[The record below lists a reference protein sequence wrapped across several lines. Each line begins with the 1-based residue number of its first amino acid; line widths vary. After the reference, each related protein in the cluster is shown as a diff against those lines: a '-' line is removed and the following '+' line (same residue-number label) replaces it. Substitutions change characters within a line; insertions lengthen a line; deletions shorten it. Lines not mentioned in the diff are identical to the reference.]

1 MFNLVEGLI
10 DHQILG
16 IDHVRDMP
24 VHVPLYDWLFPG
36 LGGSGPDSAWLA
48 PLARRAWRR
57 GIGGGI
63 RSPGATRLKHV
74 GPIRFEESVRPR
86 ADWFLLGLGSAHA
99 AAPSAAAT
107 SWTVARAVRPTPMS
121 VADA

>member
-48 PLARRAWRR
+48 PLARRAEPFRE
-57 GIGGGI
+57 
-63 RSPGATRLKHV
+63 GAKICPCGAISAISGRLS
-74 GPIRFEESVRPR
+74 ERPLCI
-86 ADWFLLGLGSAHA
+86 D
-99 AAPSAAAT
+99 
-107 SWTVARAVRPTPMS
+107 
-121 VADA
+121 